1 MKKKTVTGIPVDI
14 DQKLKEIGDKV
25 KIRRKAISNN
35 YENFAKTYKI
45 NKVTLLRIEKGE
57 NYTMSSF
64 LRLLNSIGITIEDLL
79 L

>member
-1 MKKKTVTGIPVDI
+1 MKKKIVTGIPVDI

-35 YENFAKTYKI
+35 YENFAKAYKI
-45 NKVTLLRIEKGE
+45 NKVTLLRIENGE

>member
-1 MKKKTVTGIPVDI
+1 MEKKTVAGIPVDI

-45 NKVTLLRIEKGE
+45 HQDLYKKQIYLHPTLLI
-57 NYTMSSF
+57 
-64 LRLLNSIGITIEDLL
+64 LTILIPY
-79 L
+79 